1 MIEFSRFSY
10 AYPTSTAP
18 VLRDIEVAIPEGQVC
33 GLVGA
38 GGAGKSTLGY
48 AAAGL
53 IPHAL
58 GGDFTGRVTTAGR
71 VVADTPLA
79 EVVTEVGLVL
89 QNPFNQISGAKYSV
103 RAELA
108 FGLENL
114 GVVRAEMV
122 DRIDGMLERLQIAH
136 LAERSPYELSGGQQ
150 QLVALAAVLVMKP
163 RVLVLDEP
171 TSQLD
176 PAGSRLV
183 FAALEELRGTGITVL
198 LIEHKLEQLAEY
210 ADRVLV
216 LAEGSVRLD
225 GEPERVLADPR
236 LPEWGVGTTRFT
248 DAARSAA
255 GLGRWPSGR
264 DLPVTLPT
272 AVAGFTEALGETR

>member
-1 MIEFSRFSY
+1 VIEFSRFSY
-10 AYPTSTAP
+10 AYPTSTEP
-18 VLRDIEVAIPEGQVC
+18 VLRDIDVTIPEGQVC

-38 GGAGKSTLGY
+38 SGAGKTTFAY

-58 GGDFTGRVTTAGR
+58 GGEFTGVVTTAGR
-71 VVADTPLA
+71 VVANTPLA

-89 QNPFNQISGAKYSV
+89 QNPFNQISGAKYTV

-114 GVVRAEMV
+114 GVPRPEMV
-122 DRIDGMLERLQIAH
+122 DRIDGMLERLGITH
-136 LAERSPYELSGGQQ
+136 LADRSPYELSGGQQ
-150 QLVALAAVLVMKP
+150 QLVALAAVLVMRP

-176 PAGSRLV
+176 PAGARLV
-183 FAALEELRGTGITVL
+183 FTALDELRKTGITVL
-198 LIEHKLEQLAEY
+198 LVEHKLEQLAEY

-216 LAEGSVRLD
+216 LAEGAIRLD
-225 GEPERVLADPR
+225 GEPEEVLADPR

-248 DAARSAA
+248 DAARRAA
-255 GLGRWPSGR
+255 ELGRWPAER
-264 DLPVTLPT
+264 PLPVTLPA
-272 AVAGFTEALGETR
+272 AVAGFTESLGGTE

>member
-1 MIEFSRFSY
+1 MIEFSQFNY

-18 VLRDIEVAIPEGQVC
+18 VLRDIAVTIPEGQVC
-33 GLVGA
+33 GLVGPS
-38 GGAGKSTLGY
+38 GAGKSTLAY

-58 GGDFTGRVTTAGR
+58 GGEFTGSVTTAGR

-89 QNPFNQISGAKYSV
+89 QNPFNQISGAKYTV
-103 RAELA
+103 REELA

-114 GVVRAEMV
+114 GVARPEMV
-122 DRIDGMLERLQIAH
+122 SRIDGMLERLQITH
-136 LAERSPYELSGGQQ
+136 LADRSPYELSGGQQ
-150 QLVALAAVLVMKP
+150 QLVALAAVLVMQP

-183 FAALEELRGTGITVL
+183 FTALDELRDSGITVL
-198 LIEHKLEQLAEY
+198 LVEHKLEQLAEY
-210 ADRVLV
+210 TDRLLVLV
-216 LAEGSVRLD
+216 GGSVQLD
-225 GEPERVLADPR
+225 GPPEEVLADPR

-248 DAARSAA
+248 DVARRAAE
-255 GLGRWPSGR
+255 LGRWPTER
-264 DLPVTLPT
+264 PLPVTLPA
-272 AVAGFTEALGETR
+272 AVAGFTESLGDAG